1 MSGLVL
7 EAATDHVEVLVC
19 DDAGAPLAHLVEAV
33 GQGHTQRLAAM
44 AGEALAQAGIAPTQ
58 LEWIAADLGPG
69 SFTGVRVG
77 LATARALALVA
88 GARCIGASSLASLAV
103 GTHARRTLIVPLVP
117 AGRRD
122 VYAGWFRADL
132 RGKVSVVAAP
142 EVGTVDFVIE
152 RTREV
157 VALVP
162 KLKVLFVGPAVT
174 RAPELLEAAFP
185 GSTQP
190 RVREA
195 GLSAIDL
202 GEASRS
208 LLGPAA
214 GLPRVG
220 EPLEPLYIR
229 PAQAEAR
236 VRHRVS
242 GLTPITVRPFTLE
255 DIPPVT
261 EIELVTF
268 PDPWPPKFFAA
279 EITAA
284 MAYAR
289 IAERGGGLA
298 GYSVAWLGV
307 GTGHLG
313 NLAVASGARR
323 HGVASILLDDLTGE
337 ALRLGVESLT
347 LEVRV
352 SNFAAQWLYRRHGFR
367 LAGLRRRYYRDTGE
381 DALVMEWSPGQSV

>member
-19 DDAGAPLAHLVEAV
+19 DAAGAPLAHLVEAV

-103 GTHARRTLIVPLVP
+103 GAHARRILIVPLVP

-162 KLKVLFVGPAVT
+162 KLKVLFVGPSVT

-208 LLGPAA
+208 VLGPAA
-214 GLPRVG
+214 GLPRAG
-220 EPLEPLYIR
+220 EQLEPLYIR